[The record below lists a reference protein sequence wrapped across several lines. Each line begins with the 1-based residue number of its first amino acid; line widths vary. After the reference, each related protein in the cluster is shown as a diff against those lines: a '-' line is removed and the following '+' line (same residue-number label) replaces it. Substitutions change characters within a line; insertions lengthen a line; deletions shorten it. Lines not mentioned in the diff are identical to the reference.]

1 MCMKG
6 KKPFTYKAT
15 RKPKEL
21 PEDWRPTTIEDEP
34 AEVRTNIIMEEP
46 LVMEAQAITG
56 IKTKTGVVHHALREL
71 VRRQKMKEVLTM
83 RGKVEFWDGYEESHT
98 NG

>member
-1 MCMKG
+1 MCMKPR
-6 KKPFTYKAT
+6 KTDTKAAKNP
-15 RKPKEL
+15 RKRVSY
-21 PEDWRPTTIEDEP
+21 EDVAA

-71 VRRQKMKEVLTM
+71 VRRQRMKEALQM
-83 RGKVEFWDGYEESHT
+83 RGKVEFWDGYEASHV
-98 NG
+98 NA